1 MKKRLFI
8 LALLA
13 VTCKLS
19 FFNFQLSLSAASIGT
34 WKAYM
39 AYHDITEIE
48 KGGNMMYVL
57 ASDNLYSYNT
67 NDQSIRTYDKTNA
80 LSDCSISHI
89 AWCQGAKTLIILYS
103 NNNIDLLDQSDNVTN
118 LSDYYNKSMTEDKT
132 VYSIDI
138 NGQYAYLSTG
148 FGIVIINV
156 AKAEITNTY
165 NLGFKVDYSYI
176 EDNYIYAASSTKGL
190 HRGLLTDNLLDK
202 SNWERVGDFVQRTK
216 TIDPELLA
224 VAQTLNPGGPKYNY
238 FGFLKFTNNRL
249 YSCGGVS
256 GSKFD
261 RNEPG
266 TIQVMNNYEWQIYQD
281 ELSNITGHSYMD
293 LACVDVDPKDEN
305 HVFASGRVG
314 LYEFRNGNFIKEYT
328 YDNSPLKSAATVN
341 HLTKNYVMVQSIKFD
356 TTGNLWCINSI
367 SPSTSVLVL
376 DREGNWTDHH
386 HSTFMNSGNRSYDNM
401 IGAMFDSRGILWFV
415 NNYWIE
421 PSILCYQPSTDGA
434 KSILSFIN
442 EDGTNISPTYVRCV
456 AEDKDNNIW
465 IGTNMGPLQLPAN
478 QIGTDD
484 DTFNQIK
491 VPRNDG
497 TNLADYLL
505 TGVDVTCIAIDGGG
519 RKWFGTNGLGAYLIS
534 EDNYTEIQHFTS
546 TNSNILSDNVQS
558 IAINPQTGEVFFGT
572 DKGLCS
578 YMSDATEPNEEMT
591 KDNVYAY
598 PNPVRPDYTGL
609 ITVTGLSYDADVK
622 IVTSNGV
629 LVAQGRSNGGM
640 FTWDGADLKGKR
652 VVSGVYFVE
661 TATSTGSKG
670 TVCKIAVV
678 N

>member
-1 MKKRLFI
+1 MKRGFSI
-8 LALLA
+8 VALL
-13 VTCKLS
+13 T
-19 FFNFQLSLSAASIGT
+19 LSLLRLSILNGNAAEIGT

-39 AYHDITEIE
+39 AYHDIKEIE
-48 KGGNMMYVL
+48 KGGNILYVL

-67 NDQSIRTYDKTNA
+67 NDQSIQTYDKANT
-80 LSDCSISHI
+80 LSDCGISHI
-89 AWCQGAKTLIILYS
+89 AWCQGAKSLVILYS
-103 NNNIDLLDQSDNVTN
+103 NNNIDILDQSDNITN
-118 LSDYYNKSMTEDKT
+118 LSDYYNKSMTENKT
-132 VYSIDI
+132 IYSIDI

-148 FGIVIINV
+148 FGIVIVNV
-156 AKAEITNTY
+156 SKAEITNTY
-165 NLGFKVDYSYI
+165 NLGFRVDYSYV
-176 EDNYIYAASSTKGL
+176 ENNYIYAASSTNGL
-190 HRGLLTDNLLDK
+190 YRGLMTDNLLDK
-202 SNWERVGDFVQRTK
+202 SNWSRVGDYIPKTK

-224 VAQTLNPGGPKYNY
+224 LAQTLNPGGPKYNY
-238 FGFLKFTNNRL
+238 FGFLRFVNHKL
-249 YSCGGVS
+249 YSCGGIS
-256 GSKFD
+256 GTNFD
-261 RNEPG
+261 RGLPG
-266 TIQVMNNYEWQIYQD
+266 TIQVMKDNEWQIYQD
-281 ELSNITGHSYMD
+281 DLGTITGHSYLD
-293 LACVDVDPKDEN
+293 LACVDVDPKDDN

-314 LYEFRNGNFIKEYT
+314 LYEFRNGNFIKEYN
-328 YDNSPLKSAATVN
+328 YDNSPLKSAATID

-356 TTGNLWCINSI
+356 NTGNLWCINSI

-386 HSTFMNSGNRSYDNM
+386 HNTFMNSGNRSYDNM
-401 IGAMFDSRGILWFV
+401 VSAMFDSRGILWFV

-421 PSILCYQPSTDGA
+421 PSLLCYQPSTDGS

-442 EDGTNISPTYVRCV
+442 EDGVNTSPTNVRCV
-456 AEDKDNNIW
+456 AEDKDHNIW

-478 QIGTDD
+478 QIGTDND
-484 DTFNQIK
+484 IFNQIK

-505 TGVDVTCIAIDGGG
+505 TGVDITCMAVDGGG
-519 RKWFGTNGLGAYLIS
+519 RKWFGTNGLGVYLIS
-534 EDNYTEIQHFTS
+534 EDNYSEIHHFTS
-546 TNSNILSDNVQS
+546 TNSNLLSDNIQA
-558 IAINPQTGEVFFGT
+558 IAINPQSGEVFFGT

-578 YMSDATEPNEEMT
+578 YMGDATEPSEEMN
-591 KDNVYAY
+591 KDNVYTY

-640 FTWDGADLKGKR
+640 FTWDGTDLKGKR

-661 TATSTGSKG
+661 TATSSGNKG
-670 TVCKIAVV
+670 TICKIAIV

>member
-1 MKKRLFI
+1 MKKI
-8 LALLA
+8 IVALL
-13 VTCKLS
+13 LS
-19 FFNFQLSLSAASIGT
+19 IVNYQLSIAQIGT

-48 KGGNMMYVL
+48 KGGNILYVL

-67 NDQSIRTYDKTNA
+67 NDHSIQTYDKTTV
-80 LSDCSISHI
+80 LSDCGIAHI
-89 AWCQGAKTLIILYS
+89 AWCQGAKSLVILYS
-103 NNNIDLLDQSDNVTN
+103 NNNIDILDQSDNITN

-156 AKAEITNTY
+156 SKAEITNTY
-165 NLGFKVDYSYI
+165 NLGFRVDYSYV
-176 EDNYIYAASSTKGL
+176 ENNYIYAASSTNGL
-190 HRGLLTDNLLDK
+190 YRGLMTDNLLDK
-202 SNWERVGDFVQRTK
+202 SNWSRVGDYVPRTK
-216 TIDPELLA
+216 TVDPELLA
-224 VAQTLNPGGPKYNY
+224 LAQTLDPGGPKYNY
-238 FGFLKFTNNRL
+238 FGFLKFTNGKL
-249 YSCGGVS
+249 YTCNGDYS
-256 GSKFD
+256 
-261 RNEPG
+261 NNG
-266 TIQVMNNYEWQIYQD
+266 TIQVLKDNDWNIYATDNISETTGVSFPGIPCLAIDPTSND
-281 ELSNITGHSYMD
+281 EHVITG
-293 LACVDVDPKDEN
+293 
-305 HVFASGRVG
+305 GRNG
-314 LYEFRNGNFIKEYT
+314 LYEFRNGTFIKY
-328 YDNSPLKSAATVN
+328 YNSNNSPIE
-341 HLTKNYVMVQSIKFD
+341 MFD
-356 TTGNLWCINSI
+356 GKTIEYQIVSGTNFDSSGNLWLLNSSAPNASLIKLSKNGEFTKYNHSEYMKNNSGGYTNKSNPGLSNIMFDSTGLMWFVNNSWVSPAFYLYNIQDDSVIAYETFINQDGTRVMVSDGI
-367 SPSTSVLVL
+367 KCVVEDNDHNLWIGTDVGPLVL
-376 DREGNWTDHH
+376 DR
-386 HSTFMNSGNRSYDNM
+386 
-401 IGAMFDSRGILWFV
+401 
-415 NNYWIE
+415 
-421 PSILCYQPSTDGA
+421 
-434 KSILSFIN
+434 
-442 EDGTNISPTYVRCV
+442 
-456 AEDKDNNIW
+456 NNIYD
-465 IGTNMGPLQLPAN
+465 TNPTLY
-478 QIGTDD
+478 
-484 DTFNQIK
+484 QIK

-505 TGVDVTCIAIDGGG
+505 TGVYITCIAIDGAG

-534 EDNYTEIQHFTS
+534 EDNYSEIHHFTS
-546 TNSNILSDNVQS
+546 TNSNLLSDNVQA

-640 FTWDGADLKGKR
+640 FTWDGTDLKGKR

-670 TVCKIAVV
+670 TVCKIAIV